1 MSEEDN
7 TQESVQDSSVEET
20 TVDSQSETQTQDSN
34 DDSSEQSSEQSGSE
48 TTDTASTGDTKPSET
63 QDVKPETKPL
73 SRRSA
78 AYRIQQL
85 TRENRELKQ
94 QQKPVQQ
101 EQDEWEENPQEDEQP
116 DIASLVAKE
125 VEKRLNPVISES
137 TKTADDSE
145 INELF
150 SGDRASERSKYEDK
164 IRDMWKLPQYK
175 DVAAADLY
183 AIATQSDIATKIAQ
197 AKLEAIE
204 DYKKAVIEAKESS
217 ASGTSNTSNR
227 TGKGGKSVNDMT
239 DEEFRQHN
247 ERVKAGQA

>member
-20 TVDSQSETQTQDSN
+20 TVDSQSETQAQDSN
-34 DDSSEQSSEQSGSE
+34 DSSSEQSGSE
-48 TTDTASTGDTKPSET
+48 TADTASTGDQKQSEP

-78 AYRIQQL
+78 QFRIQQL
-85 TRENRELKQ
+85 VDENKELRKQ
-94 QQKPVQQ
+94 VKPVQQ
-101 EQDEWEENPQEDEQP
+101 EQDEWEETPQEDEQP
-116 DIASLVAKE
+116 NIASLVAKE
-125 VEKRLNPVISES
+125 VERRLNPVISES

-150 SGDRASERSKYEDK
+150 SGDRASERSKYEGK

-175 DVAAADLY
+175 DVAATDLY

-197 AKLEAIE
+197 AKFDAIE
-204 DYKKAVIEAKESS
+204 EYKKAVIEAKESS

-227 TGKGGKSVNDMT
+227 TGKGGKSINDMP

-247 ERVKAGQA
+247 ERVKAGLA